1 MREPIDATGE
11 DVVLQRQL
19 DADQGNQMVQL
30 VELIADIDDVEPTEI
45 SPIYRDIDSLVSNFF
60 GSQPP
65 SRGDA
70 TLAFSYQGY
79 RIHLKQDG
87 RTTVCDL
94 ST

>member
-1 MREPIDATGE
+1 MSEPIDVTGE
-11 DVVLQRQL
+11 DIVAQRQL
-19 DADQGNQMVQL
+19 NADRGDQMIQL

-45 SPIYRDIDSLVSNFF
+45 SPIYRDIDSLVSDFF

-79 RIHLKQDG
+79 RIHVQQDG
-87 RTTVCDL
+87 RTTVREL
-94 ST
+94 SA

>member
-1 MREPIDATGE
+1 MSEPIDATNE

-19 DADQGNQMVQL
+19 DTDQGDQMVQL
-30 VELIADIDDVEPTEI
+30 VELIADIDDVEPTEL

-70 TLAFSYQGY
+70 TLAFSYRGY
-79 RIHLKQDG
+79 RIRIKRDG
-87 RTTVCDL
+87 RTTVHEV
-94 ST
+94 SA